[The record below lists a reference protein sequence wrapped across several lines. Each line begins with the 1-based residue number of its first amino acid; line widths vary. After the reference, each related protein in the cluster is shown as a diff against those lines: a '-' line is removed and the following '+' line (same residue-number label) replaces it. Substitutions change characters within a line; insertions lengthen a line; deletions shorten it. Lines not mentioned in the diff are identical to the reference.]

1 MASQTIIE
9 PQRTSPRPRLVASS
23 GSSSSSQEASDAQSQ
38 PQTQTMTMVSA
49 DPATIICTPPN
60 PIITT
65 TTNSNVNINTIN
77 RGVPPPFDVKG
88 VSQWLQAQFETF
100 ALEKAAW
107 SDERA
112 HLVQQIKTLESRYE
126 TQCEVSKHLALR
138 LQALNQPI
146 PQGLLADT
154 YPTPSTNTL
163 HIHSPDV
170 LVQYLREVGYG
181 SITWIGSVPSQN
193 PQRPPSPVQQQQQQ
207 AQAQPQPQLQA
218 QPTEVTSTLPLQSS
232 PKKQPVMP
240 SIIREGTSI
249 SLVAHQLDDHK
260 AMHQLKR
267 SNTQPDPRAL
277 APSLPRDSPPRSP
290 VITHLMVED
299 NSIAP
304 TPSPSSHVKWF
315 HSSTLTHGLGTCRCL
330 LLHPNSQLFY
340 AARDD
345 GTLQMWSLSNF
356 AEPCYVFRG
365 HRGPVVNLALSVKNN
380 ILLSGSADT
389 TIVLNTIPPP
399 TIRAYSS
406 TGNVHKYRISS
417 VTCHTDIVWS
427 LCALPS
433 SFFSASADKT
443 VRHWD
448 LNKLSQ
454 LQTYQYRP
462 EESQE
467 FCTPTC
473 VTIRAGSD
481 SPNSVIVCYSE
492 GLLGT
497 FDIESAKCV
506 LAMKSG
512 EEYSNISFNKVSPVP
527 ALGSEA
533 FLVSSTDSNLRLYDI
548 SSGKKQSQWNIG
560 TATTVSL
567 DSSETS
573 TLLCCGYDDGC
584 ARIWDLR
591 NMVSP
596 LSSIFPPEK
605 SWSRMGSGVT
615 ALAFNSTSEGSVVLC
630 AHADMSISVHQ
641 PTPPQPQ
648 PSLVMPPHRHS
659 QKQPASPHHVTKPRQ
674 S

>member
-112 HLVQQIKTLESRYE
+112 HLV
-126 TQCEVSKHLALR
+126 VSKHLALR
-138 LQALNQPI
+138 LQALNQLPLLRTLNYTDIYKAYSTGPI
-146 PQGLLADT
+146 GRHLSYSHCPPKRLVALCIYTYFPDIYEKLAM
-154 YPTPSTNTL
+154 
-163 HIHSPDV
+163 
-170 LVQYLREVGYG
+170 
-181 SITWIGSVPSQN
+181 VPSLGLALCHHRIHNAHLHPCNNNNSKHKHNHNHNYKHN
-193 PQRPPSPVQQQQQQ
+193 PR
-207 AQAQPQPQLQA
+207 
-218 QPTEVTSTLPLQSS
+218 
-232 PKKQPVMP
+232 
-240 SIIREGTSI
+240 REGTSI

-417 VTCHTDIVWS
+417 VTCHTDI
-427 LCALPS
+427 
-433 SFFSASADKT
+433 
-443 VRHWD
+443 
-448 LNKLSQ
+448 